1 MATTEQVLGELS
13 ALGTA
18 QNRKV
23 YKRHGSGDNL
33 FGVSYADLG
42 KVVKRIKTDHD
53 LAKGLWASG
62 NHDARV
68 LALMVADPARA
79 DEATIEAWV
88 AEADNY
94 VLADAVAG
102 FVAKTPFARAKAE
115 AWSRSQDEW
124 VGTAG
129 WDLVGSLGLGD
140 RSLPDEYFKDY
151 LGRIERD
158 LHDSL
163 NRVRYAMNTA
173 LIAIGMRSP
182 ELEQKALAVA
192 ARIGKVEVDHGETGC
207 KTPDAATY
215 IVRAKA
221 RKRK

>member
-1 MATTEQVLGELS
+1 MATTEQVLEELS
-13 ALGTA
+13 ELGTA

-23 YKRHGSGDNL
+23 YRRHGTGDNL

-53 LAKGLWASG
+53 LAQGLWASG

-68 LALMVADPARA
+68 LAMMVADPKRA

-88 AEADNY
+88 GEAGNH
-94 VLADAVAG
+94 VLADALAG

-115 AWSRSQDEW
+115 EWSRSPDE
-124 VGTAG
+124 VIGTAG
-129 WDLVGSLGLGD
+129 WDLVGSLALSD
-140 RSLPDEYFKDY
+140 KSLPDEYFAEY
-151 LGRIERD
+151 LDTIERD
-158 LHDSL
+158 LHGSK

-182 ELEQKALAVA
+182 SLEAQALGVA

-207 KTPDAATY
+207 KTPDAAVY
-215 IVRAKA
+215 IARAKA
-221 RKRK
+221 RKQK